1 MIFDIK
7 NEDQRYKARLVIGGH
22 KVDSSDYN
30 TYSSQ
35 VDSISVIL
43 LFLLAEHSKLSIMT
57 CDVSNAFVTAPNS
70 EKVWAVAGDEFGD
83 KKGCKVEIQRA
94 LYGLA
99 GSARAFADFLADTLL
114 RMGFSPSRA
123 DPDLWI
129 KESDSGFHYIAS
141 HVDDIIVASKTPQ
154 EFISQI
160 EQEYALRNIE
170 VDPSYYL
177 GSRLSRRPD
186 GKILMNMDEY
196 CKEVIRKYEEKHKIT
211 IKKANIPISVDAQ
224 PEMDTSDILDEN
236 EHREFQHIIGVGQ
249 WLVIRGRI
257 DITYAIS
264 SLSRFA
270 TCPRE
275 GHLGLARQILGY
287 LKKFPK
293 KGIVISPNPPRI
305 VEDPEQK
312 KETFEDFGHQYKYFK
327 EEKDPQF
334 PNDKLKELDINI
346 FCDADHAHDLVTGR
360 SVTGIIAFVGSTPVY
375 WKSTRQTSV
384 QTSTFGSEFTAL
396 KKAVEVA
403 VSLRYYLRS
412 MGVKIS
418 KPAKIYVDNK
428 SVFLNAAN
436 PASSLNK
443 KALALAYHFVREHVS
458 GDVIEIQHIRSEDN
472 YADCLT
478 KPLNSTMLRNLL
490 YEFMTN

>member
-1 MIFDIK
+1 
-7 NEDQRYKARLVIGGH
+7 
-22 KVDSSDYN
+22 
-30 TYSSQ
+30 
-35 VDSISVIL
+35 
-43 LFLLAEHSKLSIMT
+43 
-57 CDVSNAFVTAPNS
+57 
-70 EKVWAVAGDEFGD
+70 
-83 KKGCKVEIQRA
+83 
-94 LYGLA
+94 
-99 GSARAFADFLADTLL
+99 
-114 RMGFSPSRA
+114 
-123 DPDLWI
+123 
-129 KESDSGFHYIAS
+129 
-141 HVDDIIVASKTPQ
+141 
-154 EFISQI
+154 
-160 EQEYALRNIE
+160 
-170 VDPSYYL
+170 
-177 GSRLSRRPD
+177 
-186 GKILMNMDEY
+186 MDEY
-196 CKEVIRKYEEKHKIT
+196 CKEVIRKYEEKHKLT
-211 IKKANIPISVDAQ
+211 IKKANIPISVNAQ

-236 EHREFQHIIGVGQ
+236 GHREFQHIIGVGQ
-249 WLVIRGRI
+249 WLVIWGRI

-375 WKSTRQTSV
+375 WKSTGQTSV

-396 KKAVEVA
+396 KKAVETA
-403 VSLRYYLRS
+403 VNLRYHLRS
-412 MGVKIS
+412 MGFKVS
-418 KPAKIYVDNK
+418 KPTKIFVDNK
-428 SVFLNAAN
+428 SVFINSAN

-443 KALALAYHFVREHVS
+443 KTLALSYHFVRKFQSCQVVS
-458 GDVIEIQHIRSEDN
+458 IQFVKSENN
-472 YADCLT
+472 YADLLT
-478 KPLNSTMLRNLL
+478 KSLNSSKLKSLL
-490 YEFMTN
+490 YEFMIN

>member
-1 MIFDIK
+1 M
-7 NEDQRYKARLVIGGH
+7 
-22 KVDSSDYN
+22 
-30 TYSSQ
+30 
-35 VDSISVIL
+35 
-43 LFLLAEHSKLSIMT
+43 
-57 CDVSNAFVTAPNS
+57 
-70 EKVWAVAGDEFGD
+70 
-83 KKGCKVEIQRA
+83 
-94 LYGLA
+94 
-99 GSARAFADFLADTLL
+99 
-114 RMGFSPSRA
+114 
-123 DPDLWI
+123 
-129 KESDSGFHYIAS
+129 
-141 HVDDIIVASKTPQ
+141 
-154 EFISQI
+154 
-160 EQEYALRNIE
+160 
-170 VDPSYYL
+170 
-177 GSRLSRRPD
+177 
-186 GKILMNMDEY
+186 
-196 CKEVIRKYEEKHKIT
+196 
-211 IKKANIPISVDAQ
+211 
-224 PEMDTSDILDEN
+224 
-236 EHREFQHIIGVGQ
+236 
-249 WLVIRGRI
+249 
-257 DITYAIS
+257 
-264 SLSRFA
+264 
-270 TCPRE
+270 
-275 GHLGLARQILGY
+275 
-287 LKKFPK
+287 
-293 KGIVISPNPPRI
+293 ISPNPPRI

-312 KETFEDFGHQYKYFK
+312 KETFEDFGHQYNYFE

-334 PNDKLKELDINI
+334 PDEKVKELDINI